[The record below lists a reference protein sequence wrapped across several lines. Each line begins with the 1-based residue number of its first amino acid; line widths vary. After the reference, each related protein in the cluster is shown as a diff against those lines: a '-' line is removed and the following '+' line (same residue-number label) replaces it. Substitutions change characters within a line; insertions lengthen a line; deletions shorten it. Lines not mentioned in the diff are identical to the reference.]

1 MFKLRDV
8 SIRLRLITCTVGM
21 LVILGITSLGAF
33 AGLRHVSGEY
43 AQLAE
48 RQYDLMAL
56 LGDLREAM
64 GQLRRNEKDM
74 FISMDQA
81 KAVEKY
87 RNTWE
92 ENRKIVLATLGT
104 LAKQSDN
111 EANQALLKE
120 LTSHLNGYFTAAL
133 PVLDRV
139 SDGGLDSPIGANQ
152 LMSRG
157 KAAFHDAEK
166 SLQALLTAKN
176 LVIDQDKSK
185 VADTAARIG
194 LGVLALLGVSLAVG
208 TLGAWL
214 LIRSITAPLA
224 AGVQLAQRVA
234 TGDLSVQPPTQGRDE
249 ISALMHAL
257 AVMTTSLRDVVGRV
271 RDTAAD
277 ISAASAQVASGNADL
292 STRTDQTASSLQQ
305 TSSSVTVL
313 AQTVQQSAASA
324 QQASQMATSAA
335 DVAQRGGVVV
345 SQVVTTMNDI
355 NTSSKQ
361 IADIIGTIDGIA
373 FQTNILALNAA
384 VEAARAGE
392 QGRGFAVVAS
402 EVRSLAQRSAEAAR
416 EIKSLIGASVERVE
430 VGSKLV
436 ADAGSTM
443 HDIVSSVQR
452 VSHIIQEISAAAA
465 EQSTGIGQVS
475 GSVTQ
480 LDNMTQQNAALVQ
493 QSAAAAASLKSQA
506 TQLDALVSTFT
517 LDTQS
522 A

>member
-1 MFKLRDV
+1 MNTMRNL
-8 SIRLRLITCTVGM
+8 SIRLRLIVCTVGM
-21 LVILGITSLGAF
+21 LVILGISSLGGF
-33 AGLRHVSGEY
+33 VGLRHVSADY
-43 AQLAE
+43 AQLTE

-56 LGDLREAM
+56 LGDLRQNM
-64 GQLRRNEKDM
+64 SQLRRHEKDI
-74 FISMDQA
+74 FIHMDQP
-81 KAVEKY
+81 KAIEKY
-87 RNTWE
+87 RAGWDE
-92 ENRKIVLATLGT
+92 SRQIVQASLKT
-104 LAKQSDN
+104 LAEQTDG
-111 EANQALLKE
+111 EANKGLVTQ
-120 LTSHLNGYFTAAL
+120 LTAQLVGYFETTV
-133 PVLDRV
+133 PVLERV
-139 SDGGLDSPIGANQ
+139 KEGGLDSPIGANQ
-152 LMSRG
+152 LMGRG
-157 KAAFHDAEK
+157 RAAFDDAEK
-166 SLQALLTAKN
+166 GLQDLLTAKN
-176 LVIDQDKSK
+176 LAIEKDKSK
-185 VADTAARIG
+185 VADAAALMG
-194 LGVLALLGVSLAVG
+194 YGVLAVLAISLVVG
-208 TLGAWL
+208 TAAAWL
-214 LIRSITAPLA
+214 LIRSITTPLA

-234 TGDLSVQPPTQGRDE
+234 SGDLSTQPNTDGRDE
-249 ISALMHAL
+249 ISALMQAL

-324 QQASQMATSAA
+324 QQASLMATSAA
-335 DVAQRGGVVV
+335 DVAQRGGAVV

-355 NTSSKQ
+355 NTSSKK

-430 VGSKLV
+430 IGSKLV

-443 HDIVSSVQR
+443 QDIVSSVQR

>member
-1 MFKLRDV
+1 MDKLRNL
-8 SIRLRLITCTVGM
+8 SIRLRLIVCTVGM
-21 LVILGITSLGAF
+21 LLILGVASLGAF
-33 AGLRHVSGEY
+33 AGLRQVSADY

-56 LGDLREAM
+56 LGDLRHGM
-64 GQLRRNEKDM
+64 SQLRRHEKDM
-74 FISMDQA
+74 FIHMEESRQIVQA
-81 KAVEKY
+81 SLK
-87 RNTWE
+87 
-92 ENRKIVLATLGT
+92 T
-104 LAKQSDN
+104 LAGQTDGD
-111 EANQALLKE
+111 ANQALLVQ
-120 LTSHLNGYFTAAL
+120 LTSQMTGYFDTTV

-139 SDGGLDSPIGANQ
+139 KDGGLDSPIGANQ
-152 LMSRG
+152 LMGRG
-157 KAAFHDAEK
+157 KAAFDDAEK

-176 LVIDQDKSK
+176 LVIEKDKSK
-185 VADTAARIG
+185 VADAAALMG
-194 LGVLALLGVSLAVG
+194 WGVLALLSVSLVVG
-208 TLGAWL
+208 TGSAWL

-234 TGDLSVQPPTQGRDE
+234 AGDLSAQPNTEGRDE
-249 ISALMHAL
+249 ISALMQAL

-292 STRTDQTASSLQQ
+292 STRTDQAASSLQQ

-335 DVAQRGGVVV
+335 DVAQRGGDVVQQVV
-345 SQVVTTMNDI
+345 STMNDI
-355 NTSSKQ
+355 HTSSKK

-416 EIKSLIGASVERVE
+416 EIKTLIGASVERVE
-430 VGSKLV
+430 AGSKLV
-436 ADAGSTM
+436 TDAGTTM

-465 EQSTGIGQVS
+465 EQSAGIGEVS

-480 LDNMTQQNAALVQ
+480 LDTMTQQNAALVQ

-517 LDTQS
+517 LDAQP